1 MNSRNSNN
9 EIRLDE
15 WDKNYLSELYNKPIE
30 EIVAIARENFKNVGF
45 SEENIEFLLGFSDAV
60 MDGYN
65 DDIPDYVKKHLENG
79 CQELAVIDM
88 FED

>member
-45 SEENIEFLLGFSDAV
+45 SEENIEFLLRFSDTV